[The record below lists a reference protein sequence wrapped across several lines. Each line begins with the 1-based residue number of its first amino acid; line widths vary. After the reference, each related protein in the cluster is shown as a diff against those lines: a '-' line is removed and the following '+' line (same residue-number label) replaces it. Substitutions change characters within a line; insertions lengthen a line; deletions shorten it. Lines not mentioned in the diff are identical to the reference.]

1 MEEEIVIEKDILIPL
16 GDQPHQKNTESK
28 DHFEMRSVTIPPNRL
43 TAVRNNWDKICE
55 TIVQNMKLQIRMN
68 TKKKSVDVREC
79 DQTEDKS
86 SIQKTYEFLKAYML
100 GFTLDDS
107 IALLRLDDL
116 FVESFLIKDVK
127 TLHGDHMSRCIA
139 RLSGEKGKTKHAIEN
154 ATKTRIIIADT
165 KIHLMGSYNNIRSAR
180 DALCSLILGTP
191 PSKVYS
197 QLRFISKRLNEQ
209 F

>member
-1 MEEEIVIEKDILIPL
+1 
-16 GDQPHQKNTESK
+16 
-28 DHFEMRSVTIPPNRL
+28 
-43 TAVRNNWDKICE
+43 
-55 TIVQNMKLQIRMN
+55 
-68 TKKKSVDVREC
+68 
-79 DQTEDKS
+79 
-86 SIQKTYEFLKAYML
+86 
-100 GFTLDDS
+100 
-107 IALLRLDDL
+107 
-116 FVESFLIKDVK
+116 
-127 TLHGDHMSRCIA
+127 MSRCIA